1 MRINTIKPFIVLVTL
16 PKKKVNYLG
25 TEEASITVAIE
36 FTKKKGPPGPFCHL
50 IRRIAELPFT
60 GEDFYL

>member
-16 PKKKVNYLG
+16 PKKESKLPR

-36 FTKKKGPPGPFCHL
+36 FTKKKGPQGPFCHL

-60 GEDFYL
+60 GEDRYL